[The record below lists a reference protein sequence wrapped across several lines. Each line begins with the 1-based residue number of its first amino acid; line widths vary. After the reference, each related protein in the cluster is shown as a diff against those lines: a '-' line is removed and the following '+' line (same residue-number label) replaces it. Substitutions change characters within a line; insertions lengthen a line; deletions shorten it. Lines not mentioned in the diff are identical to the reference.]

1 MMSVNNKL
9 LIPKSICTISYTKLK
24 LNKSRSMPSGQEEQK
39 RAHYRWVCS
48 WREGDKT
55 VTKYLGSC
63 RKISQAEALEKSKKL
78 KATALGLDSNN

>member
-1 MMSVNNKL
+1 MMSVNKKL
-9 LIPKSICTISYTKLK
+9 LIPKSISTISYINLK

-39 RAHYRWVCS
+39 RAHYRWACS

-63 RKISQAEALEKSKKL
+63 RKISQAEALEKAKKL